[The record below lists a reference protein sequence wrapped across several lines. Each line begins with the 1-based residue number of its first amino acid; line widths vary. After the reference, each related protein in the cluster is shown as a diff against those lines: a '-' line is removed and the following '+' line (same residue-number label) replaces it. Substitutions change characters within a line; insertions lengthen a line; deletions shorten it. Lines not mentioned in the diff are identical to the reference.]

1 MKARVMA
8 LNIMMGAAS
17 LAQSFK
23 DGKNKSS
30 LKTCPTMVQLKVLM
44 QTPKNGYN
52 LAELRC

>member
-1 MKARVMA
+1 MKAQVMA